1 MGDQTLDSWA
11 VLSKAVELAK
21 LGEDFVLATVV
32 WRQGP
37 SSGQHGSRAIVMASG
52 EIHGWIG
59 GACAE
64 PVLLREA
71 QRALADRKPRLLM
84 LGESEQLGAIAE
96 GITQIAISCQSDGA
110 LQIYLEP
117 VQITPHLVVVGRSP
131 MAHTLHDLAVS
142 LDWRAEIIDGTDF
155 SSADFDA
162 RSLVVIATQGHGD
175 EELTE
180 VAIAGKPAYVG
191 LVASRRRGEA
201 VLGYLADKGIAQDLL
216 ENVRVPAGLDLGH
229 TNHREMAVAVLAQ
242 LVQLRA
248 AGKIVTSSAMTT
260 KLVVDPICGMTVNA
274 DRTSQAVEFNGV
286 TYFFCCSGCRD
297 TFAKDPIAHVS
308 KEARC

>member
-131 MAHTLHDLAVS
+131 MAHTLHDLAVC

-260 KLVVDPICGMTVNA
+260 KLAVDPICGMTVNA
-274 DRTSQAVEFNGV
+274 DRTSQVVEFNGV

>member
-1 MGDQTLDSWA
+1 
-11 VLSKAVELAK
+11 
-21 LGEDFVLATVV
+21 
-32 WRQGP
+32 
-37 SSGQHGSRAIVMASG
+37 
-52 EIHGWIG
+52 
-59 GACAE
+59 
-64 PVLLREA
+64 
-71 QRALADRKPRLLM
+71 M
-84 LGESEQLGAIAE
+84 LGESEQLGALAE

-248 AGKIVTSSAMTT
+248 AGKIVTSSVMTT

-274 DRTSQAVEFNGV
+274 DRTSQVVEFNGV
-286 TYFFCCSGCRD
+286 SYFFCCLGCRD
-297 TFAKDPIAHVS
+297 TFAKEPIAYVS

>member
-142 LDWRAEIIDGTDF
+142 LDWRAEIVDGTDF

-180 VAIAGKPAYVG
+180 LAIAGKPAYVG

-229 TNHREMAVAVLAQ
+229 TNHREMAVAVW
-242 LVQLRA
+242 
-248 AGKIVTSSAMTT
+248 
-260 KLVVDPICGMTVNA
+260 PNW
-274 DRTSQAVEFNGV
+274 
-286 TYFFCCSGCRD
+286 CSCV
-297 TFAKDPIAHVS
+297 PL
-308 KEARC
+308 EN

>member
-1 MGDQTLDSWA
+1 
-11 VLSKAVELAK
+11 
-21 LGEDFVLATVV
+21 
-32 WRQGP
+32 
-37 SSGQHGSRAIVMASG
+37 
-52 EIHGWIG
+52 
-59 GACAE
+59 
-64 PVLLREA
+64 
-71 QRALADRKPRLLM
+71 M

-260 KLVVDPICGMTVNA
+260 KLAVDPICGMTVNA
-274 DRTSQAVEFNGV
+274 DRTSQVVEFNGV

>member
-37 SSGQHGSRAIVMASG
+37 SSGQHGSSAIVMASG

-260 KLVVDPICGMTVNA
+260 KLVDDPICGMTVNA
-274 DRTSQAVEFNGV
+274 DRTSQVVEFNGV